1 MTFALT
7 HGDVTLRLLRVRDAK
22 ALERLILGNREWLR
36 PWEATNPFGP
46 NSFDIKAMTKGLV
59 RQLDNQT
66 GLPFVIEHQGQVV
79 GQLNVANIL
88 YGSVSNAVIGYWVV
102 PEVAGRGITPT
113 AVALATDYLFN
124 VVGLHRVEIDIRP
137 ENVASLRVVE
147 KLGFRYEG
155 LKERYIHINGAWRD
169 HYVFALTHEE
179 VIGGVLNRWVQGK
192 VGSLNYPRD
201 QKSDSLI
208 KHTELNADEFGS

>member
-22 ALERLILGNREWLR
+22 TLERLILGNREWLR

-88 YGSVSNAVIGYWVV
+88 YGSVSNAVIGYWVD
-102 PEVAGRGITPT
+102 PEVAGKGITPT

-192 VGSLNYPRD
+192 VAPLYYPWD
-201 QKSDSLI
+201 QKSDSRI
-208 KHTELNADEFGS
+208 KHTELNADELGS